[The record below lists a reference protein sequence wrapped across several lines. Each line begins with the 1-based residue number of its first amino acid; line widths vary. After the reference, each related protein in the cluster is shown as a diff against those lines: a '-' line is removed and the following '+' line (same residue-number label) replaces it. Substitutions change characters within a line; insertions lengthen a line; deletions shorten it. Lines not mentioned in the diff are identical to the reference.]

1 MKLAVTGSGPDAA
14 SVMQRSCLV
23 AHGVEL
29 AEDLTGPYDVVPSV
43 QASSLDELGRR
54 IVFRIQVLDA
64 SPTP

>member
-1 MKLAVTGSGPDAA
+1 
-14 SVMQRSCLV
+14 MQRSCLV

-54 IVFRIQVLDA
+54 IVFRIQVLDGI
-64 SPTP
+64 THTLT

>member
-1 MKLAVTGSGPDAA
+1 
-14 SVMQRSCLV
+14 V

-43 QASSLDELGRR
+43 PASSLDELGRR